1 MKLRQKEILVACVC
15 AAIVLIAV
23 LFALNGAA
31 SDDAPKAA
39 ASAGTAEISRN
50 LSEKTSGAAAPAE
63 TPGKTQSPPMRA
75 ENRVPATADFA
86 PLPDVPEVRSLAE
99 VPAPPHAPEN
109 SAPRAENRAPASA
122 VPASAV
128 PAPKNV
134 PARLAQTP
142 AKAPRPAMK
151 SFKAV
156 GQICIDA
163 DTGKVLS
170 EQNANVRHPPAS
182 VTKLMTIFVV
192 LDAVKAG
199 KIRLST
205 PVVAS
210 RNAQETGGTQV
221 YLAEGEVNTVE
232 DLLFALMLQSA
243 NDAAVALA
251 ERVGG
256 NVENF
261 VAMMNAKAAALGLTR
276 TKYSTPHGLPVSK
289 KDAAAGKQPDM
300 TCAADL
306 ATLSRA
312 LIRTHPEVFRYTA
325 AKTKIFRQDRFGV
338 QPLPMGN
345 HNKLLSSFPGC
356 DGLKTGWTNAGA
368 SIVTTASRGNRRVIA
383 VVLGGL
389 VRAKDGGIDARTSQR
404 ERNQRA
410 AELMFDGLKKLD
422 ALKYEPTPVQ
432 P

>member
-1 MKLRQKEILVACVC
+1 MKLRQKEILVACAC
-15 AAIVLIAV
+15 AAIVLIAI

-31 SDDAPKAA
+31 SDDAPPNFVP
-39 ASAGTAEISRN
+39 AGTTVKAENSP
-50 LSEKTSGAAAPAE
+50 KTDSLKTGS
-63 TPGKTQSPPMRA
+63 GKTENSAPRA
-75 ENRVPATADFA
+75 ANAVPANSVPANANADFA
-86 PLPDVPEVRSLAE
+86 PLPEIPEVRSLAE
-99 VPAPPHAPEN
+99 VPAPQ
-109 SAPRAENRAPASA
+109 RVPANA
-122 VPASAV
+122 VPAQKNA
-128 PAPKNV
+128 PAQ
-134 PARLAQTP
+134 LAKTP
-142 AKAPRPAMK
+142 AKAPRPAQK
-151 SFKAV
+151 NFKAV

-163 DTGKVLS
+163 ETGKVLS
-170 EQNANVRHPPAS
+170 ERNANVRHPPAS

-261 VAMMNAKAAALGLTR
+261 VAMMNAKAAELGLSR
-276 TKYSTPHGLPVSK
+276 TKYSTPHGLPIPK
-289 KDAAAGKQPDM
+289 KEAAAGKKPDM

-306 ATLSRA
+306 AQLSRA
-312 LIRTHPEVFRYTA
+312 LIRTHPEIFRYTA
-325 AKTKIFRQDRFGV
+325 AKAKVFRQDRFGV

-368 SIVTTASRGNRRVIA
+368 SIVTTASRGNKRVIA

-389 VRAKDGGIDARTSQR
+389 VHGKDGGIDAKTSQR

-410 AELMFDGLKKLD
+410 AELMFEGLKKLD
-422 ALKYEPTPVQ
+422 ALKYEPTPVA